1 MPFLILP
8 PTVMISEN
16 PETASATLARAKAYQ
31 EQLLQQLG
39 LGKNQ
44 EQSPVTK
51 GAYRGTRIFIWNKNY
66 NAYLPSYFVFPTGIK
81 QNNEYM
87 ATASLVRHTDC
98 MHLGSVWQVKNKAL
112 IPIQMENSNSS
123 LTQIADRTFTD
134 KSPVRL
140 DSFYNFRAEY
150 RMQNIF
156 ESVIGEKLA
165 ANGVQNLTNLSRLAC
180 KGIYAK
186 EFLLEKALE
195 YPARAH
201 RDIILK
207 MSVTHLQEKE
217 NWPKVT
223 YKAQVNSGVFAEKH
237 EALFAE
243 KSETY
248 FNPQKISE
256 LIIEKVLPNLQDL
269 KIDEFKIIRRY
280 RGWVY
285 LNRGRAYGLKIGM
298 RLIGPNHSTFH
309 IIRYSPEVN
318 GEIDSCIAFIRYE
331 DKEKPIVVG
340 DILKMDPT
348 LFPKPKI
355 SDNNLNK

>member
-1 MPFLILP
+1 
-8 PTVMISEN
+8 MISEN

-44 EQSPVTK
+44 EQPPITK

-66 NAYLPSYFVFPTGIK
+66 NAYLPSYFIFPTGLK
-81 QNNEYM
+81 QSNEFLE
-87 ATASLVRHTDC
+87 TASLVRHADC
-98 MHLGSVWQVKNKAL
+98 MHLGSVWQIKNKAFV
-112 IPIQMENSNSS
+112 PIQLENSNANMS
-123 LTQIADRTFTD
+123 QIADRNFAD

-150 RMQNIF
+150 RIQNIL
-156 ESVIGEKLA
+156 ESFIGENLA
-165 ANGVQNLTNLSRLAC
+165 AKGVQNLTNLSRIAC

-186 EFLLEKALE
+186 EFLVDKALE

-201 RDIILK
+201 RDIIINISASL
-207 MSVTHLQEKE
+207 LQEKE
-217 NWPKVT
+217 TWPKVT
-223 YKAQVNSGVFAEKH
+223 YKAQLNSGVFAEKH
-237 EALFAE
+237 EDLIAE
-243 KSETY
+243 KNENY
-248 FNPQKISE
+248 FNPPQISQQ
-256 LIIEKVLPNLQDL
+256 IIEKVLPNLQDL
-269 KIDEFKIIRRY
+269 KLDEFKIIRRY

-298 RLIGPNHSTFH
+298 RLVGPNHSTFH
-309 IIRYSPEVN
+309 IIRYLPEVN

-355 SDNNLNK
+355 SDNTLNK